1 MHQRSPMMDLGS
13 GLNTIATASGFGSAI
28 NTFQNAAG
36 TVGKLAG
43 ALNNLSNPAMLI
55 SKLRSI
61 NLPSGGETSNSAP
74 GTKAIFGEASTDWR
88 VRLSIPAAYA
98 GGTILSPLVN
108 AGGLIFPY
116 TPTVAISHSATY
128 SDIPVTHSNYQ
139 FVAYENSRIDT
150 ISVSGPFNV
159 EDGAQALYWIAAVHF
174 LRSVTKMFTG
184 AGDLQGNPPPILK
197 FNGYGDFVFK
207 NVPVVVKSFS
217 IDLPSDVNYI
227 TTSTASGNFG
237 FAAGG
242 AGASSLGSLSS
253 TVGMLGGLAGA
264 VGSNKL
270 AGTLGK
276 VGAIGGAIA
285 GAQKLLGGGGA
296 SGGGGLSA
304 VAGNTH
310 VPTKSTLTVT
320 LQPVYSR
327 EAVRNFSLQNFVKGD
342 YVKTGGY
349 I

>member
-1 MHQRSPMMDLGS
+1 MDLGS
-13 GLNTIATASGFGSAI
+13 GLNTIASAAGLGSAL

-61 NLPSGGETSNSAP
+61 NLPGGGETGNSAP
-74 GTKAIFGEASTDWR
+74 GTKASFGETSSDWR
-88 VRLSIPAAYA
+88 VRLSLPPAFASSP
-98 GGTILSPLVN
+98 ILTPLKD
-108 AGGLIFPY
+108 AGGLVFPY
-116 TPTVAISHSATY
+116 TPTISISHSATY
-128 SDIPVTHSNYQ
+128 NDIPVTHSNYQ
-139 FVAYENSRIDT
+139 FVGYESSRVDT

-184 AGDLQGNPPPILK
+184 EGDLQGNPPPILK

-207 NVPVVVKSFS
+207 NIPVVVKSFT
-217 IDLPSDVNYI
+217 IDLPIDANYI

-237 FAAGG
+237 SSAGG
-242 AGASSLGSLSS
+242 GGASSLGSLSG

-264 VGSNKL
+264 LGSNKL
-270 AGTLGK
+270 AGALGT
-276 VGAIGGAIA
+276 VGAIGGALA
-285 GAQKLLGGGGA
+285 GAQKLLSGGGAMGGGGIA
-296 SGGGGLSA
+296 S

-310 VPTKSTLTVT
+310 VPTKSTLSVV

-327 EAVRNFSLQNFVKGD
+327 EAVRSFSLQNFVKGD
-342 YVKTGGY
+342 YVKSGGY